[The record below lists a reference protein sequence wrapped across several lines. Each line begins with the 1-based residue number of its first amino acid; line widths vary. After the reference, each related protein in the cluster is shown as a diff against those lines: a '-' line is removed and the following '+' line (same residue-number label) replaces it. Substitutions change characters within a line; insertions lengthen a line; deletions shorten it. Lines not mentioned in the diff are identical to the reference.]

1 MLWFVYILETSNWR
15 YYIWSTNDVSRRLKQ
30 HQDWKSLAT
39 RNVRP
44 VRLLYSKEYQ
54 TLKEARQVEH
64 RIKQWK
70 DKSMIQKFM
79 ETLD

>member
-1 MLWFVYILETSNWR
+1 
-15 YYIWSTNDVSRRLKQ
+15 
-30 HQDWKSLAT
+30 
-39 RNVRP
+39 